1 MINDMADILSILIY
15 HLQKTPQF
23 LNLPVAG
30 HTDKIICRQ
39 VEMKAKNCHQL
50 NTETNIY
57 IYERMYIVFF
67 TVHISIHATLPFI
80 CQCGKNRQHVTNVSF
95 HVVQV
100 QVVLCFFSNG

>member
-57 IYERMYIVFF
+57 IYIYIYMKECILTFLLYIFPYMLHCHLFASVAKIDNMWL
-67 TVHISIHATLPFI
+67 T
-80 CQCGKNRQHVTNVSF
+80 
-95 HVVQV
+95 
-100 QVVLCFFSNG
+100 